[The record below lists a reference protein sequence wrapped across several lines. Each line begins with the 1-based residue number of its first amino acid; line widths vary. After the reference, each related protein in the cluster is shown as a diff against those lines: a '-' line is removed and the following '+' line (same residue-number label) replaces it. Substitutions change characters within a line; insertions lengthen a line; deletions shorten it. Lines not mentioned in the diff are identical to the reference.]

1 MGYQPSARAATVEQG
16 LINRDARFWH
26 NRKQRS
32 PRYAREACNHR
43 KEIRAMNNLT
53 SSQGEEIA
61 LRIDESN
68 LNHHLWN
75 NNGTWWIHYTIY
87 PTPVT
92 VERIR
97 RSLKTKSLPE
107 ARSRRDEILDEL
119 LNQAR
124 RLAA

>member
-1 MGYQPSARAATVEQG
+1 MCGFGTTENSALLA
-16 LINRDARFWH
+16 L
-26 NRKQRS
+26 
-32 PRYAREACNHR
+32 YAREACNHR
-43 KEIRAMNNLT
+43 KEIRAMNNLK

-107 ARSRRDEILDEL
+107 ARNRRDEILDEL

>member
-1 MGYQPSARAATVEQG
+1 
-16 LINRDARFWH
+16 
-26 NRKQRS
+26 
-32 PRYAREACNHR
+32 
-43 KEIRAMNNLT
+43 MNNLLST
-53 SSQGEEIA
+53 QVEELA

-97 RSLKTKSLPE
+97 HSLKTKMLPE
-107 ARSRRDEILDEL
+107 ARSRRNKILDEL

>member
-1 MGYQPSARAATVEQG
+1 
-16 LINRDARFWH
+16 
-26 NRKQRS
+26 
-32 PRYAREACNHR
+32 
-43 KEIRAMNNLT
+43 MNNLVT
-53 SSQGEEIA
+53 NQGEELA
-61 LRIDESN
+61 LRIDDSN

-87 PTPVT
+87 PTSVT

-119 LNQAR
+119 LNQAPK
-124 RLAA
+124 LAA

>member
-1 MGYQPSARAATVEQG
+1 
-16 LINRDARFWH
+16 
-26 NRKQRS
+26 
-32 PRYAREACNHR
+32 
-43 KEIRAMNNLT
+43 MNNQLT
-53 SSQGEEIA
+53 YSDEEIA

-97 RSLKTKSLPE
+97 RSLKTKILEE
-107 ARSRRDEILDEL
+107 ARNRRDKILNSL
-119 LNQAR
+119 LIQASQ
-124 RLAA
+124 LAA

>member
-1 MGYQPSARAATVEQG
+1 
-16 LINRDARFWH
+16 
-26 NRKQRS
+26 
-32 PRYAREACNHR
+32 
-43 KEIRAMNNLT
+43 MNNLLST
-53 SSQGEEIA
+53 QVEELA

-92 VERIR
+92 AERIR
-97 RSLKTKSLPE
+97 RSLKTKILQE
-107 ARSRRDEILDEL
+107 ARIRRDEILEKL
-119 LNQAR
+119 LSQAR

>member
-1 MGYQPSARAATVEQG
+1 
-16 LINRDARFWH
+16 
-26 NRKQRS
+26 
-32 PRYAREACNHR
+32 
-43 KEIRAMNNLT
+43 MNNLV
-53 SSQGEEIA
+53 SSQSEELA
-61 LRIDESN
+61 LRIDDSN

-97 RSLKTKSLPE
+97 NSLKTKSLRE

-119 LNQAR
+119 LGKAS

>member
-1 MGYQPSARAATVEQG
+1 MRGLGTTENSALLATF
-16 LINRDARFWH
+16 A
-26 NRKQRS
+26 S
-32 PRYAREACNHR
+32 EACNYR
-43 KEIRAMNNLT
+43 KEKRAMINLLST
-53 SSQGEEIA
+53 QVEELA

-97 RSLKTKSLPE
+97 HSLKTKILAE
-107 ARSRRDEILDEL
+107 ARSLRDEILDEL
-119 LNQAR
+119 LSQAR

>member
-1 MGYQPSARAATVEQG
+1 
-16 LINRDARFWH
+16 
-26 NRKQRS
+26 
-32 PRYAREACNHR
+32 
-43 KEIRAMNNLT
+43 MNNSVLADT
-53 SSQGEEIA
+53 EETA

-97 RSLKTKSLPE
+97 KSLHTKELSIARKRRDDFFEEYSLDKVQRSL
-107 ARSRRDEILDEL
+107 
-119 LNQAR
+119 
-124 RLAA
+124 AA